1 MNQSRLR
8 QTESEGEGEGDI
20 MKFKCDIMGKGTERE
35 GERGVRQRISRH
47 SVALATTPKVAATTA
62 TTSTNNSNNFQ
73 FSFSFSNG
81 YGFQVKVV
89 K

>member
-8 QTESEGEGEGDI
+8 QTESEGEGDI
-20 MKFKCDIMGKGTERE
+20 MKFKCDIMGKRDRERE
-35 GERGVRQRISRH
+35 GERGVRQRIARH
-47 SVALATTPKVAATTA
+47 SVALATTPKVAA

-73 FSFSFSNG
+73 FSFSFSF
-81 YGFQVKVV
+81 GFQVKVV